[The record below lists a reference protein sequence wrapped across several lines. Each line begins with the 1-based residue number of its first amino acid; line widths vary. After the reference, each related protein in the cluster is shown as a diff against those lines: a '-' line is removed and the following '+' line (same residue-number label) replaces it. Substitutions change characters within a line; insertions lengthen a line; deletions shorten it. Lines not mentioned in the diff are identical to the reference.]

1 MTKRIILSACL
12 AAVASVGIMTQ
23 ATASS
28 GSPRIVVSIA
38 VDQLRSDYLEAFTG
52 DYTDGGF
59 NRLLD
64 KGTVYGSASYPFTP
78 VDRAS
83 ATAAIGSG
91 ASPYYNSIVGQRWLQ
106 RETLRPVGC
115 VADDRYPGLQT
126 TETASPD
133 ALCTST
139 LGDELKMATKG
150 QAQVWAVAPFSDA
163 AVLSAGH
170 AADGALWIDDE
181 KGEWCSSQYYM
192 QTLPQWVNTANKIV
206 LPSKKTKGKDAHRY
220 RDYKNSAAVNTNIT
234 DMALQCLTA
243 TAMGTDDI
251 TDLLCLT
258 YFAGREAAG
267 SQEEETYLMRN
278 TYVRLDAEIARLVE
292 TVERRFGAGNVLF
305 VLTSTGY
312 IEEKDEA
319 NYQTYRIPSGTFYM
333 SRTADLLN
341 MYLGAIWGQ
350 GKYVETTFRNHIF
363 MDHSLLDK
371 KKISISN
378 ATSRAQELLVMMS
391 GVRNV
396 YTSLQLLTISNEQ
409 IQLVRQGYNPERC
422 GDLVIETAP
431 GWCILTENTGESEYL
446 RPSFFQ
452 FPIIFY
458 GAGVTAQRMPQH
470 VTIDRIAPTLAR
482 KMRIRTPNACSA
494 EPLF

>member
-1 MTKRIILSACL
+1 MTKRIILSAFA
-12 AAVASVGIMTQ
+12 AAVVSVGITAQ
-23 ATASS
+23 ATAVA
-28 GSPRIVVSIA
+28 GVPRLVVSIA

-52 DYTDGGF
+52 NYSDGGF
-59 NRLLD
+59 NRLLGR
-64 KGTVYGSASYPFTP
+64 GTVYGSASYPFSP

-83 ATAAIGSG
+83 ATAAVATGV
-91 ASPYYNSIVGQRWLQ
+91 SPYYNGIVGQRWLQ
-106 RETLRPVGC
+106 RETLRPVWC
-115 VADDRYPGLQT
+115 VADERHPGLQT
-126 TETASPD
+126 TETASPET
-133 ALCTST
+133 LSSST
-139 LGDELKMATKG
+139 LGDELKMATAGLAK
-150 QAQVWAVAPFSDA
+150 VWAVAPYSDA
-163 AVLSAGH
+163 AVLAAGH

-181 KGEWCSSQYYM
+181 RGEWCSSQYYM
-192 QTLPQWVNTANKIV
+192 QALPQWVRTAGKIV
-206 LPSKKTKGKDAHRY
+206 ITEKGTKSKGTHRY
-220 RDYKNSAAVNTNIT
+220 HAYKNSGAVNTSVT
-234 DMALQCLTA
+234 DMALRCLTA
-243 TAMGTDDI
+243 TAMGTDDT

-258 YFAGREAAG
+258 YYAGREEVVR
-267 SQEEETYLMRN
+267 QEEETYQMQN

-292 TVERRFGAGNVLF
+292 MVERRVGADHVLF

-312 IEEKDEA
+312 MEEKEEA
-319 NYQTYRIPSGTFYM
+319 DYKTYRIPSGTFYM

-363 MDHSLLDK
+363 MNHSLLDN

-409 IQLVRQGYNPERC
+409 IQLVRQAYNPERC

-431 GWCILTENTGESEYL
+431 GWRILTENTGDSEYL
-446 RPSFFQ
+446 RASFFQ

-458 GAGVTAQRMPQH
+458 GAGVTAQHLPQH
-470 VTIDRIAPTLAR
+470 VTTDRIAPTLAR
-482 KMRIRTPNACSA
+482 QMRIRAPNACSA